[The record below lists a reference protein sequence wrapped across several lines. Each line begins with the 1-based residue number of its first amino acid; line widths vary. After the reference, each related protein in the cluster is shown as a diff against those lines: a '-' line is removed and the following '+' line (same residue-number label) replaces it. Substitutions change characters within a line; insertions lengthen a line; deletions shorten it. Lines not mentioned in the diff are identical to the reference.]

1 MYDVES
7 LGDDKED
14 KVDLLPPI
22 YSKDVPQ
29 PQEHIQFQTR
39 NMQIEHFNV

>member
-14 KVDLLPPI
+14 KIDLLPPI

-29 PQEHIQFQTR
+29 PQDSISNLEHQNRTYD
-39 NMQIEHFNV
+39 V